1 MLSQINCPCVVRF
14 WAKHSQIKAIC
25 KFINFCGNA
34 MPLQF
39 LDQPQTWEL
48 LEAIANNDPDEK
60 LKEFAKK
67 ELAKLSENPVGA

>member
-1 MLSQINCPCVVRF
+1 
-14 WAKHSQIKAIC
+14 
-25 KFINFCGNA
+25 